1 MAMSIVTTAQAPT
14 PPPVAAEP
22 ASGPLSQEHL
32 AELARAEQRA
42 RKVRKAGGVAMF
54 NGCTVGFFAAASLLF
69 AAVSPLFGEL
79 DIEALIMAAGL
90 GVVAWNEFR
99 GRRLIRRL
107 DLRACPLLGWNQ
119 LGLMALLIGY
129 CAWQIARALFG
140 ANPYADAISREPM
153 LASMLGPLG
162 DLYKTL
168 TVAAYAAVIVGT
180 AVFQG
185 LNALYYFTRRKHLL
199 AYLNETPPWVVDL
212 QRASTG
218 P

>member
-1 MAMSIVTTAQAPT
+1 VPPGTTG
-14 PPPVAAEP
+14 P
-22 ASGPLSQEHL
+22 ADGPLSPEHL

-54 NGCTVGFFAAASLLF
+54 NGCTIAFFAGGCLLF
-69 AAVSPLFGEL
+69 AAISPLFGEL
-79 DIEALIMAAGL
+79 DVEALIMAAGL

-99 GRRLIRRL
+99 GRRLIRRF
-107 DLRACPLLGWNQ
+107 DPRACRLLGWNQ

-140 ANPYADAISREPM
+140 ANPYADAISKEPM
-153 LASMLGPLG
+153 LGSTLGPIG
-162 DLYKTL
+162 DLYETL
-168 TVAAYAAVIVGT
+168 TIAVYGAVIAGT
-180 AVFQG
+180 IVFQG
-185 LNALYYFTRRKHLL
+185 LNALYYFTRRKHVL